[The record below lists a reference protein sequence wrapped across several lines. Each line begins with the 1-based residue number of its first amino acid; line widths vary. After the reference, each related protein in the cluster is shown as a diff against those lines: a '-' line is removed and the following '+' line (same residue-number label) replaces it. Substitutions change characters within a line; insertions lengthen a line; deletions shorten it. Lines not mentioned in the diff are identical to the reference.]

1 MSARAI
7 MVLGCTS
14 GAGKSW
20 LATALC
26 RYYALRGV
34 RVAPFKAQNMSN
46 HARVVCGA
54 DGVMGEI
61 GSAQYFQALAARA
74 RPEVRMNPVL
84 LKPEA
89 DTRSQVV
96 LLGQVDPAL
105 SAMGWRERSHA
116 LALVAQEAFH
126 ALASENDLIV
136 IEGAG
141 SPAETNLAE
150 QDYVNLGAAR
160 WSQAQCLLVSDIDR
174 GGSFAHLYGTYALMP
189 ADVRAQLA
197 GFVLNRFRGDPSL
210 LAPAPGDLESATGVA
225 TVAVVPYVHEHGL
238 PEEDALPASRRDR
251 QGPRV
256 VVVAG
261 PAASNL
267 DEFESLT
274 AAGIAVQYAREPSA
288 LAAADWVVLPG
299 SKQTRV
305 DLAWLRQTGMASAV
319 THYAQ
324 CGGAVLGICGGL
336 QILGERLDDP
346 DGLEGEGSAIVD
358 GLGLLA
364 TTTVFQSSKR
374 LSRTTATLSGLE
386 GPWSPLNGLALEGY
400 EIHVGAT
407 YGSAAARGV
416 VFGENGVPIGWQRG
430 SVLGLYL
437 HGVFESPAVLKAL
450 FGQSAVP
457 LDAAFDRLA
466 GVVSRGF
473 QPGFLDRLVD
483 D

>member
-1 MSARAI
+1 VSARAI

-26 RYYALRGV
+26 RYYAQRGV

-46 HARVVCGA
+46 HARVVCGS
-54 DGVMGEI
+54 DGLMGEI

-96 LLGQVDPAL
+96 VMGQVDPAL
-105 SAMGWRERSHA
+105 SAMGWRERSGA
-116 LALVAQEAFH
+116 LARVAQQAFH
-126 ALASENDLIV
+126 GLAAEYELIV

-160 WSQAQCLLVSDIDR
+160 WSQAHCLLVSDIDR
-174 GGSFAHLYGTYALMP
+174 GGSFAHLYGTHALMP

-197 GFVLNRFRGDPSL
+197 GFVLNRFRGDPAL
-210 LAPAPGDLESATGVA
+210 LAPAPDDLESATGIA

-238 PEEDALPASRRDR
+238 PEEDALPSSRRHR
-251 QGPRV
+251 SSSRV
-256 VVVAG
+256 VVIAG

-267 DEFESLT
+267 DEFECLNT
-274 AAGIAVQYAREPSA
+274 AGISVQYVREPSG
-288 LAAADWVVLPG
+288 LAEADWVVLPG

-305 DLAWLRQTGMASAV
+305 DLAWLRKTGLAEAIV
-319 THYAQ
+319 AFARR
-324 CGGAVLGICGGL
+324 GGAVLGICGGL
-336 QILGERLDDP
+336 QILGECLEDP
-346 DGLEGEGSAIVD
+346 EGLEGEGPGIVE

-364 TTTVFQSSKR
+364 TTTVFRSTKR
-374 LSRTTATLSGLE
+374 LSRATASFAGLNDA
-386 GPWSPLNGLALEGY
+386 WRPLNGLAVDGY

-407 YGSAAARGV
+407 HGSVAAQAV
-416 VFGENGVPIGWQRG
+416 VFGENGVPMGWQRG

-437 HGVFESPAVLKAL
+437 HGLFEAPSVLAAL

-466 GVVSRGF
+466 EVVSNGF
-473 QPGFLDRLVD
+473 KPGVLDRLGAR
-483 D
+483 